1 MKAIAINNI
10 GNAGFEVS
18 KRTLLNRNNTA
29 REVVIMNLIS
39 SIMIRDNDMKHSSS
53 ESKRTDMSQDHGFN
67 LYKNLEFGKRESK
80 HVSRNIHMDMI
91 CNRLV

>member
-1 MKAIAINNI
+1 MKAIALNNL

-18 KRTLLNRNNTA
+18 RRTLINRNNSA
-29 REVVIMNLIS
+29 KEVVIMNLIS
-39 SIMIRDNDMKHSSS
+39 TIMIKDNDVKHSSS
-53 ESKRTDMSQDHGFN
+53 ESKRSDINFDNGYS

>member
-1 MKAIAINNI
+1 MKAITINEI
-10 GNAGFEVS
+10 GSAGFEVS
-18 KRTLLNRNNTA
+18 KKTLINRNNTA

-39 SIMIRDNDMKHSSS
+39 TIMIKDNDVKHSSS
-53 ESKRTDMSQDHGFN
+53 ESKRSNINDDNGYN

-80 HVSRNIHMDMI
+80 HISRNIHMDMI